1 MNSKTSEQ
9 PMELPRISNARSD
22 VETDIGDATPILP
35 DRQLSHLFGWRLHLT
50 TLAVVLSLLVINLE
64 VTIVSTSLVAIVRD
78 LNGFM
83 QTSWIVSAYLV
94 TYMGFMI
101 LWSKLSDV
109 FGRKTTFMATMLI
122 FSAFSGACGACQTMT
137 QLIIC
142 RTFQGVGGA
151 GCYSMSTLFTYEM
164 IPKSKLPLYGA
175 LNSVS
180 VAMATLLGP
189 LLGGLISSHTSWRW
203 IFYLNLP
210 IGVFVLVSLGLAVPR
225 GFPHHASDLHPLH
238 RRIPIVSSN
247 GLKKVDFVGAIL
259 LLAGSLLLSSV
270 LIEVSLRSGWSA
282 GGTIAL
288 LVLSGISWILFFA
301 WEWYVSQGKTGQEPL
316 LPWLFVSDRVWAAM
330 LLSSF
335 LAGVPFNVV
344 VIFLPQRLQVISGE
358 SALKAGIH
366 LLPYTFGA
374 AFGAALANVLGSK
387 RRLAMAY
394 VLLIGAVLQT
404 IGLALLTTL
413 PTTSEFPNSGYGY
426 AAIAGAGMGMSFGIL
441 VLATPFMANQ
451 ENLSIASGAIIQF
464 RFLGGVI
471 GIAIASNVW
480 NERVKSGLANI
491 LDAQTLNSIL
501 QNTEGLKGLPLPVR
515 VDVIRE
521 MAKAYNLQDA
531 VIIAFAAAQVLVV
544 GLGWNR
550 NWSNRGWIA

>member
-1 MNSKTSEQ
+1 MAG
-9 PMELPRISNARSD
+9 RISAVQLVDRRS
-22 VETDIGDATPILP
+22 
-35 DRQLSHLFGWRLHLT
+35 S
-50 TLAVVLSLLVINLE
+50 VVLALLVINLE

-78 LNGFM
+78 LNGFSE
-83 QTSWIVSAYLV
+83 TSWIVSAYLV

-109 FGRKTTFMATMLI
+109 FGRKTTFFASMLI
-122 FSAFSGACGACQTMT
+122 FTAFSGACGGCQTMT

-164 IPKSKLPLYGA
+164 VPKSKLPLYGA
-175 LNSVS
+175 INSVS

-189 LLGGLISSHTSWRW
+189 LLGGLISSHTTWRW
-203 IFYLNLP
+203 VFYLNLP
-210 IGVFVLVSLGLAVPR
+210 VGVFVLAILALAVPR
-225 GFPHHASDLHPLH
+225 GFPFHAPDHHPID
-238 RRIPIVSSN
+238 RRMPTFSSK
-247 GLKKVDFVGAIL
+247 GLQKIDFVGAIL

-270 LIEVSLRSGWSA
+270 LIEVSLRFGWSN

-301 WEWYVSQGKTGQEPL
+301 WEWYVSQGRTGQEPL
-316 LPWLFVSDRVWAAM
+316 LPWLFVSDRVWAAT

-344 VIFLPQRLQVISGE
+344 VIFLPQRLQVVSGE

-374 AFGAALANVLGSK
+374 AFGAVLANVFGSK
-387 RRLAMAY
+387 RRLPVAY
-394 VLLIGAVLQT
+394 VLLIGAGLQT

-441 VLATPFMANQ
+441 VLATPFMAGQ
-451 ENLSIASGAIIQF
+451 ENLSIASGAVIQF

-491 LDAQTLNSIL
+491 LDPTTLSDFL
-501 QNTEGLKGLPLPVR
+501 QSTEGLKSLPPSVR
-515 VDVIRE
+515 VEVIRE
-521 MAKAYNLQDA
+521 LAKAYNLQDA
-531 VIIAFAAAQVLVV
+531 TIIAFAAAQILAV